1 MNVKKDSLRGI
12 TDEEKEALLRSTF
25 DPLQLSSFS
34 EALQDK
40 SSAFKAYLVIVTLL
54 MVFVF
59 VASFAGSL
67 LSIPSIANSTH
78 PADVQ
83 IYKLRV
89 FLGLLLVAVF
99 YTQLLLRGE
108 VFSMLVSYASL
119 CVYLLG
125 SGATRL
131 LRLLPEPGLGF
142 YMYVLV
148 WVVAIILLL
157 LFAREAAR

>member
-1 MNVKKDSLRGI
+1 MNDKKDSFRGI

-89 FLGLLLVAVF
+89 FLGLFMVAAF
-99 YTQLLLRGE
+99 YAQLLLRGE
-108 VFSMLVSYASL
+108 VFSMLVSYATL

-125 SGATRL
+125 TGATRL
-131 LRLLPEPGLGF
+131 LRLLPEPGFGF
-142 YMYVLV
+142 YLYVLG
-148 WVVAIILLL
+148 WVIAVILLL
-157 LFAREAAR
+157 LLAREEAR

>member
-12 TDEEKEALLRSTF
+12 TDEEKEALFRGTF
-25 DPLQLSSFS
+25 DHLRLSSFS
-34 EALQDK
+34 EALQGK
-40 SSAFKAYLVIVTLL
+40 SSAFKAYLVIITLL
-54 MVFVF
+54 VVFVF

-67 LSIPSIANSTH
+67 LSIPSITNSTH

-131 LRLLPEPGLGF
+131 LRLLPEPGFGF
-142 YMYVLV
+142 YLYVLG
-148 WVVAIILLL
+148 WVIAVILLL
-157 LFAREAAR
+157 LLAREEAR

>member
-1 MNVKKDSLRGI
+1 MNDKKDSSRGI
-12 TDEEKEALLRSTF
+12 TDEEKEALFSGSF

-67 LSIPSIANSTH
+67 LSIPSITNSTH

-83 IYKLRV
+83 IYKIRTC
-89 FLGLLLVAVF
+89 LGLFLIAAF
-99 YTQLLLRGE
+99 YAQLLLRGE
-108 VFSMLVSYASL
+108 VFSMLVSLCDAMCLLIGDRSDSSAS
-119 CVYLLG
+119 
-125 SGATRL
+125 
-131 LRLLPEPGLGF
+131 F
-142 YMYVLV
+142 
-148 WVVAIILLL
+148 VA
-157 LFAREAAR
+157 

>member
-1 MNVKKDSLRGI
+1 MNDKKDSFRGI

-67 LSIPSIANSTH
+67 LSIPSITNSTH

-89 FLGLLLVAVF
+89 FLGLFMVAAF
-99 YTQLLLRGE
+99 YAQLLLRGE
-108 VFSMLVSYASL
+108 VFSMLVSYATL

-125 SGATRL
+125 TGATRL
-131 LRLLPEPGLGF
+131 LRLLPEPGFGF
-142 YMYVLV
+142 ILYVLG
-148 WVVAIILLL
+148 WVIAVILLL
-157 LFAREAAR
+157 LLAREEAR

>member
-1 MNVKKDSLRGI
+1 MNDKKDSFRGI
-12 TDEEKEALLRSTF
+12 TDEEKEALFRGTF
-25 DPLQLSSFS
+25 DHLQLSSFS
-34 EALQDK
+34 EALQGK
-40 SSAFKAYLVIVTLL
+40 SSAFKAYLVIITLL

-83 IYKLRV
+83 IYKIRV
-89 FLGLLLVAVF
+89 FLGLFMVAAF
-99 YTQLLLRGE
+99 YAQLLLRGE
-108 VFSMLVSYASL
+108 IFSMLVSYASL

-142 YMYVLV
+142 YMYVLA